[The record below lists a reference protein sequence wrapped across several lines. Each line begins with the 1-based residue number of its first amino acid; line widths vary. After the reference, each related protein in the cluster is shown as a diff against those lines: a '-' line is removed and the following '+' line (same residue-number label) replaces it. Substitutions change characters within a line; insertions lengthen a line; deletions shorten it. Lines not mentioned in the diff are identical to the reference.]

1 MWWTKKEPKSSGQ
14 KQRSMSWSTHTY
26 NGSSTLAS
34 SSLDQSKHRCSSVR
48 SLLSMEQSLVTCD
61 DESNIRLVPLACQQ
75 MNVDIPSEVQVENGK
90 VEEVEPALDD
100 KEIIVRNLSKDLPI
114 ALPVALI
121 DDAFSPLQRP
131 AEAIEDSIIHQIE
144 KMKVTNDIPSY
155 PSPAVTKTDDIEQT
169 NEITQRAVRFG
180 TVEVHHH
187 KQEIGSTVPLRGP
200 PVGLSWMRLSHE
212 TFESVDDYLW
222 ETHPTGEPRP
232 YRMLKLPTRQRADR

>member
-1 MWWTKKEPKSSGQ
+1 MWWTKREPKSSGR

-26 NGSSTLAS
+26 NESSTLAS

-48 SLLSMEQSLVTCD
+48 SLLSIEQSLVTCD

-75 MNVDIPSEVQVENGK
+75 MKVDIPSEVEVKKEK
-90 VEEVEPALDD
+90 VEEVEPTLDD
-100 KEIIVRNLSKDLPI
+100 NEIIVCNLSKAPPI

-121 DDAFSPLQRP
+121 DDTVSPLERP
-131 AEAIEDSIIHQIE
+131 ADAIEDNIVHQIE
-144 KMKVTNDIPSY
+144 KMKATK
-155 PSPAVTKTDDIEQT
+155 VTKTDEIEQT
-169 NEITQRAVRFG
+169 SENTQRTVRFG

-212 TFESVDDYLW
+212 FFESVDDYLW

-232 YRMLKLPTRQRADR
+232 YRMLKLPTRLRTDR